1 VWCPARD
8 LAAAPRPFV
17 RLLGL
22 TNRGPRRI
30 GDDSILPNH
39 ILPASDFDAALSGS
53 TSMLATKIYFELM
66 VICRLST
73 PIVSLLAAADLSCAF
88 RKLYPDV
95 MVVQPGQDRDGY
107 NDPGPLDCPT

>member
-1 VWCPARD
+1 MRMLTLLPFGEGRVSEEAIDMSTRSIRPMQRIRLCPARD

-22 TNRGPRRI
+22 TNRGWPRRI
-30 GDDSILPNH
+30 GDNSILPNH

-66 VICRLST
+66 VI
-73 PIVSLLAAADLSCAF
+73 
-88 RKLYPDV
+88 
-95 MVVQPGQDRDGY
+95 
-107 NDPGPLDCPT
+107 